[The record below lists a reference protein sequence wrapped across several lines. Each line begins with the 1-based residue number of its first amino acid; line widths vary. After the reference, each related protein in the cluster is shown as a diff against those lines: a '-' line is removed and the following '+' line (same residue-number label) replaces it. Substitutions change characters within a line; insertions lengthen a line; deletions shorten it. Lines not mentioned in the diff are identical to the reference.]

1 MGCDYCS
8 IHLHLHLKKSWIKG
22 TDRWKRVLVV
32 GPVLRPIRKRRSSI
46 SLGRSSGLLRLNGR
60 RAGGASRCAIHNCC
74 DLPEHLAAAR
84 PLQFRPSIH
93 GEADSDR

>member
-46 SLGRSSGLLRLNGR
+46 SLGRSSGQLRR
-60 RAGGASRCAIHNCC
+60 PVSRSSSVIGLGVVGDAPGDGH
-74 DLPEHLAAAR
+74 E
-84 PLQFRPSIH
+84 
-93 GEADSDR
+93 GT

>member
-46 SLGRSSGLLRLNGR
+46 SLGRSSGRLRRPVSRSSSVIGLGVVGDAPGDGR
-60 RAGGASRCAIHNCC
+60 ETI
-74 DLPEHLAAAR
+74 
-84 PLQFRPSIH
+84 
-93 GEADSDR
+93 